1 MGKRS
6 SFERVER
13 DYYPTPKAAVAPLMP
28 HLPESF
34 TYAEPCAGDGRL
46 CRHLDELSASKAIL
60 TIACDI
66 EPQDDFIV
74 KQNALDLLVPNNT
87 EFIITN
93 PPWGRLKK
101 HDYILHKLIVHFS
114 NQRPTWLLFD
124 ADWAHTDQSAE
135 FVDTRLVKIVSVGRV
150 KWIEDS
156 AGTGKDNC
164 AWYLFDVNKSS
175 PTEFVGRSIKGKK

>member
-13 DYYPTPKAAVAPLMP
+13 DYYPTPKAAVIPLIP
-28 HLPESF
+28 HLPNSF

-46 CRHLDELSASKAIL
+46 CRHIDELTNSGAIL
-60 TIACDI
+60 TLASDI
-66 EPQDDFIV
+66 EPRDEGIEAI
-74 KQNALDLLVPNNT
+74 NALDLQVPSNT

-101 HDYILHKLIVHFS
+101 HDYIMHKLIVHFS

-124 ADWAHTDQSAE
+124 SDWVHTEQSASYVHE
-135 FVDTRLVKIVSVGRV
+135 RLVKIVSVGRV

-164 AWYLFDVNKSS
+164 AWHLFDVNKSG
-175 PTEFVGRSIKGKK
+175 PIEFVGRTPK